1 MKKINSRINNNTSN
15 NTSASRRTLLVVV
28 LPLFPFLL
36 TGWYHNKRNVEGF
49 ISPSMVTDKLDPSP
63 SSNSKIMSGN
73 AEMTDFPTTKNPGE
87 DTAIIITSSWIKSFP
102 TLYFINKVVESL
114 QLIEGLSPLAPLY
127 IAIDGLRLK
136 GLDHQEIEERL
147 EQLDRY
153 VKLLY
158 HRYDLPNSTN
168 VHIIASQKHLH
179 ISGNVQKMLALI
191 EDHHPSVKYLYYLQ
205 HDFSFRTGVNHK
217 ALIEVVQENKN
228 INLVRFLYKYGLNER
243 NHFCRNTTSIKS
255 RGLVLH
261 PTNKYS
267 DNNHFARFDYYKHIM
282 DKLGTVPRAPEGP
295 LQNMSG
301 RESNCSNLGMWV
313 YHTALDQTVTLNHLD
328 GRKTDAIT
336 IGNITSF

>member
-1 MKKINSRINNNTSN
+1 MILLAREEEESDV
-15 NTSASRRTLLVVV
+15 SASSGLSKVKRSSI
-28 LPLFPFLL
+28 LFIIFFLI
-36 TGWYHNKRNVEGF
+36 TGYKQFSISENVNKRVKQY
-49 ISPSMVTDKLDPSP
+49 T
-63 SSNSKIMSGN
+63 SKAVWGGN
-73 AEMTDFPTTKNPGE
+73 AEMTDFPDTNSGE
-87 DTAIIITSSWIKSFP
+87 DTAIIITSSWIKSLP

-114 QLIEGLSPLAPLY
+114 QSIEGLSPLAPLY

-136 GLDHQEIEERL
+136 GLDHKEIEERL

-168 VHIIASQKHLH
+168 IHIIASQKHLH
-179 ISGNVQKMLALI
+179 ISGNVQKILALI

-228 INLVRFLYKYGLNER
+228 INLVRFLYKYGPSER
-243 NHFCRNTTSIKS
+243 ENFCRNTTSIKS

-261 PTNKYS
+261 PTRKYS
-267 DNNHFARFDYYKHIM
+267 DNNHFARFDYYKNIM
-282 DKLGTVPRAPEGP
+282 DKLGSTPRAPEDP
-295 LQNMSG
+295 LQYSSG
-301 RESNCSNLGMWV
+301 RESNCSDLGMWV
-313 YHTALDQTVTLNHLD
+313 YHTALDQTVTLDHLD

-336 IGNITSF
+336 IENITSF